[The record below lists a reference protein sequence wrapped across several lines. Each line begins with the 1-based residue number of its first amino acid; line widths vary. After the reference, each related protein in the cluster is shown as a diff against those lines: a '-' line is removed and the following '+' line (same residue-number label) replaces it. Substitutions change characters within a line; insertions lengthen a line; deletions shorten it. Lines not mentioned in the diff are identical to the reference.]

1 MKTILLLLL
10 AFAGTN
16 AFAQTTTIYGKV
28 IKSDGTRIKGTSVIR
43 GYEDQLIVSN
53 LSGGTD
59 NTASVELEV
68 PTSGY
73 MAAFRTMMNTP
84 SAQPKTAVAKRIAA
98 TAVKS
103 AGTAIAAMPERPMTL
118 QSLPAFPISRIDI
131 SVTTRINNEVPVL
144 ARQVILED
152 IRVESCTDN
161 IAIGTSKI
169 KLKANRIGWIY
180 INRGPDGKVRSA
192 DKSGWDTVSGT
203 AWTNF

>member
-10 AFAGTN
+10 TFASVN

-43 GYEDQLIVSN
+43 GYEDQLIISN

-59 NTASVELEV
+59 NTASIELEV

-103 AGTAIAAMPERPMTL
+103 AGTAMAAMPERTMTL
-118 QSLPAFPISRIDI
+118 QSLTAFPISRIDI

-144 ARQVILED
+144 TRQVILED

-161 IAIGTSKI
+161 IASGTSKI
-169 KLKANRIGWIY
+169 KFKANRIGWIY

-192 DKSGWDTVSGT
+192 DKSGWDRVSGT